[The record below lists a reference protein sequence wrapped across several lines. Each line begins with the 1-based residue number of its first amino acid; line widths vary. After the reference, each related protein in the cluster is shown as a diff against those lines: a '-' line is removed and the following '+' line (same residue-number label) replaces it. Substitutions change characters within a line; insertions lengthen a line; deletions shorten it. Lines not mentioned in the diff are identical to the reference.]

1 MQYLSYTCS
10 SFATICSILRTSPIS
25 FAGSEKRREGTE
37 SEKDSAVLGVIF
49 LVNRVWPRTVC
60 RWHLRDNQ
68 SVPSCGAAGDF
79 RHIFPLFGGQYRFV
93 EMDETAGAV
102 LLPSEKFHYR
112 IRDAYRMK
120 QNAAGL
126 ATICILSTAVI
137 VSVSTS
143 FSLYLGEEDILK
155 LQFPR
160 DYHASCILEK
170 GEEETAIFRRELS
183 IRQRR
188 TASP

>member
-1 MQYLSYTCS
+1 
-10 SFATICSILRTSPIS
+10 
-25 FAGSEKRREGTE
+25 
-37 SEKDSAVLGVIF
+37 
-49 LVNRVWPRTVC
+49 
-60 RWHLRDNQ
+60 
-68 SVPSCGAAGDF
+68 
-79 RHIFPLFGGQYRFV
+79 
-93 EMDETAGAV
+93 
-102 LLPSEKFHYR
+102 
-112 IRDAYRMK
+112 MK

-170 GEEETAIFRRELS
+170 GEEETADLQAGIEH
-183 IRQRR
+183 Q
-188 TASP
+188 AKENGVA

>member
-1 MQYLSYTCS
+1 M
-10 SFATICSILRTSPIS
+10 CSIWRLIPARPLLQSALDPANQS
-25 FAGSEKRREGTE
+25 DFLFAGCERGREGTE
-37 SEKDSAVLGVIF
+37 SEKDSCGAWRDLSG
-49 LVNRVWPRTVC
+49 NRVWPRTVC

-112 IRDAYRMK
+112 IRDALPDEAKCGRACDDLYFVHRRDCV
-120 QNAAGL
+120 GL
-126 ATICILSTAVI
+126 HQLQ
-137 VSVSTS
+137 SVP
-143 FSLYLGEEDILK
+143 GEEDILK

-170 GEEETAIFRRELS
+170 GEEETADL
-183 IRQRR
+183 QGN
-188 TASP
+188 